1 MFTSDEFER
10 EFNIGRREF
19 YRGMKIAKFF
29 IIVIFIIG
37 VLTSVLIT
45 PYNNLVDK
53 HTNVE
58 SAYSVIETTLQRR
71 NDLIPNVVN
80 SVKGY
85 MAHEEKLLTEITNA
99 RKEIG
104 KAEIENGSNL
114 DNSIS
119 KLIALAESN
128 PELKANES
136 VNALI
141 IELEGTENRIMVAR
155 QDYIKAVSEYN
166 ATIRKF
172 PTSVFA
178 KIFGFKEIQ
187 VFQASPEANK
197 VPNVD
202 LK

>member
-1 MFTSDEFER
+1 MFNSDFDR
-10 EFNIGRREF
+10 EFDRREKRF
-19 YRGMKIAKFF
+19 NLTFNIAWIA
-29 IIVIFIIG
+29 IILFVIVGGF
-37 VLTSVLIT
+37 VTQ
-45 PYNNLVDK
+45 YNSLVDK
-53 HTNVE
+53 NSKVE
-58 SAYSVIETTLQRR
+58 QYYSVIETTLQRR

-85 MAHEEKLLTEITNA
+85 MAHEEKLLIEITNA

-104 KAEIENGSNL
+104 KAEIESGSNL

-141 IELEGTENRIMVAR
+141 IELEGTENRILVAR

-178 KIFGFKEIQ
+178 KIFGFNEIQ
-187 VFQASPEANK
+187 VFQATPESK
-197 VPNVD
+197 IVPNVD

>member
-1 MFTSDEFER
+1 MFNSDFDREFEQR
-10 EFNIGRREF
+10 EKRFNLTFNIAW
-19 YRGMKIAKFF
+19 IA
-29 IIVIFIIG
+29 IILFVIIG
-37 VLTSVLIT
+37 GSVAQ
-45 PYNNLVDK
+45 YNSLVDK
-53 HTNVE
+53 NSKVE
-58 SAYSVIETTLQRR
+58 QYYSVIETTLQRR

-114 DNSIS
+114 DSSIS

-128 PELKANES
+128 PELKANEN

-141 IELEGTENRIMVAR
+141 IELEGTENRILVAR

-187 VFQASPEANK
+187 IFQASPESNT